1 MSRSAALLF
10 CLLGCNVWK
19 AETKTLREPGAGA
32 QGRCAVAGP
41 GRREGRRPVGF
52 CVGHGPAAVAAAGGE
67 ALGPHCVGELPEP
80 QPQPQPPGL
89 QPPRLAPEGA
99 APPGDAEVLRAEAP
113 AGSEAEARGARGW
126 HQLLLLWGTRLRA
139 SEGLFLYAVT
149 RTRGS
154 IFSFAPAR
162 GAAPGSPPSDPPWGL
177 GPGHPS
183 AKAEFGPFVVAV
195 EEVAAASGVP
205 PAPWD
210 PRSVAAARHQ
220 PAAVWESFRVLSA
233 SLSDV
238 FSRP

>member
-80 QPQPQPPGL
+80 QPQPRPPGL

-99 APPGDAEVLRAEAP
+99 APPGDAEVPRVEAP

-126 HQLLLLWGTRLRA
+126 HQLLLLRGARLRA

-154 IFSFAPAR
+154 IFSFAPGER
-162 GAAPGSPPSDPPWGL
+162 GCPGVAAVRSPLGL
-177 GPGHPS
+177 GSWTPECEG
-183 AKAEFGPFVVAV
+183 
-195 EEVAAASGVP
+195 
-205 PAPWD
+205 
-210 PRSVAAARHQ
+210 
-220 PAAVWESFRVLSA
+220 
-233 SLSDV
+233 
-238 FSRP
+238 